1 MKTQIKKLLSIL
13 TLIAIL
19 ATAFYT
25 VPVSAAELT
34 AEDFKVTL
42 NGISEI
48 FNEES
53 TDVYLPFVKFQGD
66 WVAIYYKRF
75 AKDATE
81 SEIEQADEHLYG
93 IAGYNGKEK
102 IVTIPTEINGEK
114 VKEIVGFN

>member
-1 MKTQIKKLLSIL
+1 MKTQIKKLLSVL

-25 VPVSAAELT
+25 VPVSAAELTAELT

-53 TDVYLPFVKFQGD
+53 TDVYLPFVKFQGGTSLTL
-66 WVAIYYKRF
+66 VVVSRLPTSLLL
-75 AKDATE
+75 ATVFIIKLKPPI
-81 SEIEQADEHLYG
+81 SLLLTVLFIIKG
-93 IAGYNGKEK
+93 I
-102 IVTIPTEINGEK
+102 
-114 VKEIVGFN
+114 VKGLN